1 MAIATTTDPKRY
13 LKNESHSMLP
23 KISLKVNL
31 HTVSCMMTVTDL
43 STKLLL
49 IVHYQSKAFFIF
61 FDNFIIYKILSLI
74 NRENTVEIKGFVGS
88 EEECK
93 SHCADNF
100 ECVYYHYVPAGD
112 DKCPLFC
119 YLLHKCTPRRIEEKN
134 CPLTKEN
141 YIDHFLFV
149 ETVTDW

>member
-1 MAIATTTDPKRY
+1 M
-13 LKNESHSMLP
+13 
-23 KISLKVNL
+23 
-31 HTVSCMMTVTDL
+31 
-43 STKLLL
+43 
-49 IVHYQSKAFFIF
+49 
-61 FDNFIIYKILSLI
+61 

-100 ECVYYHYVPAGD
+100 DCVYYHYVPAGD

>member
-1 MAIATTTDPKRY
+1 MY
-13 LKNESHSMLP
+13 N
-23 KISLKVNL
+23 
-31 HTVSCMMTVTDL
+31 VSFT
-43 STKLLL
+43 LL
-49 IVHYQSKAFFIF
+49 
-61 FDNFIIYKILSLI
+61 LI

-100 ECVYYHYVPAGD
+100 DCVYYHYVPAGD